1 MDADCSEFYYDCSE
15 VFECLQKEELRA
27 KLEQQLAMKCEECE
41 ALMMDMERANDRL
54 SEIDG
59 QTASVTE
66 KVCDPC
72 FNLRICMT
80 AVL

>member
-1 MDADCSEFYYDCSE
+1 
-15 VFECLQKEELRA
+15 
-27 KLEQQLAMKCEECE
+27 MKCEECE

-66 KVCDPC
+66 KVCDAC